1 MDVSP
6 QAGAL
11 GVGPNQGDGSW
22 WSNSSG
28 DVTTRDCLFD
38 DSLVFDANGNFMHY
52 MDGNTWLESWQ
63 GVASEQCGA
72 PVAPHDGSG
81 SYTYTYS
88 NNQLTVNGTGAHIG
102 LAKVTN
108 AGEISAGAPVA
119 STITYEIS
127 WGSLW

>member
-1 MDVSP
+1 MRS
-6 QAGAL
+6 
-11 GVGPNQGDGSW
+11 
-22 WSNSSG
+22 
-28 DVTTRDCLFD
+28 T
-38 DSLVFDANGNFMHY
+38 
-52 MDGNTWLESWQ
+52 
-63 GVASEQCGA
+63 
-72 PVAPHDGSG
+72 VAPHDGSG

-127 WGSLW
+127 WGSLGEMIADINFGGGWWRLSTFNLLLLLLLLP